1 MEGICTWLAILERNS
16 LTQPEH
22 GALTSSDVRSIPL
35 FPASAEIAWLCLGPH
50 MNFAPVA
57 NTWTTH
63 SRVRIS
69 TDLTAL
75 AGWELKSI
83 EREQAANFAD
93 KCESYFVNKPEF
105 TKEEAGQLK
114 NEIQTK
120 EDRLGVFMYKSSER
134 LGLPQTSRTETIN
147 GLIVS
152 GGMATLAGRVLREV
166 GDEEGEE
173 FSDKC
178 QALMMYNYF
187 IKKTKFTEEVDGSMK
202 YPFRGGRGRAGITN
216 GFIDVKDAFKIIL
229 PGSQEGCFRDTIVG
243 CWVADLMEVA
253 FGDVVQCR
261 FGYGN
266 RNNSKYTLRRQFYSE
281 NRDGHPEYFG
291 LQNVPIRKMHPDAGR
306 PRPRTW

>member
-35 FPASAEIAWLCLGPH
+35 FPASAEMAWLCLGPH

-57 NTWTTH
+57 NTRTTH

-69 TDLTAL
+69 TDLTTL

-93 KCESYFVNKPEF
+93 KCQSLMIYLANKPEF

-120 EDRLGVFMYKSSER
+120 EDRFR
-134 LGLPQTSRTETIN
+134 CFHN
-147 GLIVS
+147 GLRVS
-152 GGMATLAGRVLREV
+152 VGTATLAGRVLREV

-178 QALMMYNYF
+178 QALMIYF
-187 IKKTKFTEEVDGSMK
+187 IKKTDFTEEVDGSMK
-202 YPFRGGRGRAGITN
+202 YPFRGGRGRVGITN
-216 GFIDVKDAFKIIL
+216 GFMDVKNAFKIIL
-229 PGSQEGCFRDTIVG
+229 PGSQEGWFRDTIVG

-266 RNNSKYTLRRQFYSE
+266 RNNSNYTLRRQ
-281 NRDGHPEYFG
+281 
-291 LQNVPIRKMHPDAGR
+291 
-306 PRPRTW
+306 